1 MTAGDPQGLNPWV
14 DARGA
19 HPHPLLLPHP
29 RTPAEEPAVRF
40 LGPAVRQRRGPRP
53 GVVLL
58 TVLLAGLVAA
68 GGYWW
73 MSTSAA
79 FGPPA
84 GLEEAEAPLGAPPPG
99 QTATEGFAF
108 TAMQPDGAGPVAYS
122 PCRPIHYVVRPV
134 GAPVGGPELLRT
146 AVAQVSA
153 ATGLQFVED
162 GTTQEAPGI
171 DRQAYQPDLYGR
183 RWAPV
188 LVAWST
194 AAESPELAGDVAGVA
209 GSASVTRAGRSVYV
223 TGSVTLDAE
232 DVGALAALP
241 ATRATALGIVTHEV
255 AHLVGLDHVDDP
267 TQLMYPSTNGTR
279 SVFGAG
285 DLAGLAALGAGE
297 CAPDV

>member
-1 MTAGDPQGLNPWV
+1 MSAGDPQGLNPWV

-29 RTPAEEPAVRF
+29 RTPAEEAAVRF
-40 LGPAVRQRRGPRP
+40 LGPAVRVRRGPRP

-68 GGYWW
+68 AAYGW
-73 MSTSAA
+73 MWSSGQL
-79 FGPPA
+79 GPPA
-84 GLEEAEAPLGAPPPG
+84 GREEAAAPLGAPPLG
-99 QTATEGFAF
+99 QTATTGFTF

-122 PCRPIHYVVRPV
+122 PCRPIHYVVRPD
-134 GAPVGGPELLRT
+134 GEPVGGAELIRT

-162 GTTQEAPGI
+162 GPTQEAP
-171 DRQAYQPDLYGR
+171 DTERDAYQPDVYGR

-188 LVAWST
+188 LVVWST
-194 AAESPELAGDVAGVA
+194 AAETPELAADVAGIA

-232 DVGALAALP
+232 DIGALAARP
-241 ATRATALGIVTHEV
+241 ETRATALGIVTHEV

-267 TQLMYPSTNGTR
+267 TQLMYPSTNVTR
-279 SVFGAG
+279 TVFGTG
-285 DLAGLAALGAGE
+285 DRAGLAALGAGE